1 MTAGAREPVVRS
13 ERANGAEYGDAAR
26 RWAAP
31 PGCVIT
37 ADGTYGARLARDG
50 ESWYPERWTLDGPE
64 PYAVPLPGPQPE
76 QPGAEVLPLTDGRVL
91 IHRVDDGRHAFSL
104 LYPTGP
110 GTGELPLGAV
120 ECPDAGTVLRLL
132 PPAPDGERAY
142 ALAVGRG
149 STAVWLV
156 AGGAFGPEHLA
167 EVPGHCS
174 GGVWLDGTGRLL
186 ALDRF
191 QDGRTKSVVVDLE
204 RGGEVSPLLQIAEH
218 SNDRLLLADAD
229 SGLLLIRSDAPSP
242 GRDRLGWG
250 VLGSTLPVR
259 FPDCLNATGCSIS
272 PFAIQ
277 PGQVLTPESCAVA
290 LRMDGPGGTWVGVW
304 RPAERR
310 IHHRPAPEG
319 WLPGTGLWTAEGVL
333 RLPYVT
339 GAVPCGVARLGAPE
353 GTGEPDTGDPALP
366 GLPAPRPVPLQ
377 QAPLR
382 GGPPAGSPHPAPGG
396 EPRRALPV
404 HLTPSS
410 GTARAPR
417 DERVRA
423 VDGPGVPSAGTGSV
437 AEGQEPLSTV
447 TSLTSRT
454 SPGEAQRRDT
464 NPGLA
469 PGGALPPV
477 VRLPDERGEPV
488 RPVARRT
495 PEPGRPGR
503 PQPSRWTRVP
513 LPLTPEQ
520 SRRAEPPGTPAT
532 EAGIWIEPT
541 ATPAP
546 EQDNWAQPTGTPT
559 QEQDDWAQATGA
571 PAHEQ
576 DRWIEPAGTPTRER
590 DRWAQPTEAPAQ
602 NQDRWIEPA
611 GTPTREQDRWAQPTG
626 APTQERNGWS
636 EPAAAPAPEPRRRS
650 EPVGAPAPE
659 QRHRPEPVAAP
670 APERRRR
677 AESAGAATTE
687 AGLWTKVAET
697 PPPGMGLRT
706 RTDGTLPGGMTVAV
720 EPAEPLPPAT
730 AAGTDQGTVIIA
742 IAPAAPA
749 APGTEA
755 PTEAGAATEP
765 VRTEPARTEPTPI
778 EPGLWTKVAET
789 PPPGMSL
796 GAGTGA
802 TPAGGTVLGAGSV
815 DALPAAGEFRGQVAL
830 RPLTA
835 VPRMPAES
843 GVPSVLAHT
852 DEEKRGS
859 TGEETSPSDSRAMT
873 AR

>member
-1 MTAGAREPVVRS
+1 MTAGAREPEVRS
-13 ERANGAEYGDAAR
+13 ERAIGGGYGDAAS

-31 PGCVIT
+31 PVCVIT
-37 ADGTYGARLARDG
+37 ADGAYGARLARDG

-76 QPGAEVLPLTDGRVL
+76 PPGTEVLPLTDGRVL
-91 IHRVDDGRHAFSL
+91 IHRVNDGRHAFSL

-120 ECPDAGTVLRLL
+120 ECPDAGTLLRLL

-149 STAVWLV
+149 STAVWQV

-174 GGVWLDGTGRLL
+174 GGVWLDRTGRLL
-186 ALDRF
+186 ALDRS
-191 QDGRTKSVVVDLE
+191 QDGRTKTVVVDLE
-204 RGGEVSPLLQIAEH
+204 RGGEVSPLLQISEH

-259 FPDCLNATGCSIS
+259 FPDCLSATGCSIS

-290 LRMDGPGGTWVGVW
+290 LRVDGPGGTWVGVW

-333 RLPYVT
+333 HLPYVT
-339 GAVPCGVARLGAPE
+339 GVVPCGVARLEATERAG
-353 GTGEPDTGDPALP
+353 GPDTGDPAPP

-382 GGPPAGSPHPAPGG
+382 PAPPAGSPHPAPGT
-396 EPRRALPV
+396 ESPRAFPV
-404 HLTPSS
+404 HLTLSG

-417 DERVRA
+417 DETVRA
-423 VDGPGVPSAGTGSV
+423 ADGTGASPAGTGPV
-437 AEGQEPLSTV
+437 PGGQEPLSTV
-447 TSLTSRT
+447 TSLTPRT
-454 SPGEAQRRDT
+454 SPGEARWADT

-469 PGGALPPV
+469 TGGALPPV
-477 VRLPDERGEPV
+477 VRLAGEGTEPV
-488 RPVARRT
+488 RPVARRA
-495 PEPGRPGR
+495 PEPGRPAR

-513 LPLTPEQ
+513 LPLAPER
-520 SRRAEPPGTPAT
+520 SRRTGPAGTPAQ
-532 EAGIWIEPT
+532 
-541 ATPAP
+541 
-546 EQDNWAQPTGTPT
+546 EQDTWTRPTGTP
-559 QEQDDWAQATGA
+559 A
-571 PAHEQ
+571 PDQRHRTA
-576 DRWIEPAGTPTRER
+576 PAGTPT
-590 DRWAQPTEAPAQ
+590 TEA
-602 NQDRWIEPA
+602 D
-611 GTPTREQDRWAQPTG
+611 
-626 APTQERNGWS
+626 
-636 EPAAAPAPEPRRRS
+636 
-650 EPVGAPAPE
+650 
-659 QRHRPEPVAAP
+659 
-670 APERRRR
+670 
-677 AESAGAATTE
+677 
-687 AGLWTKVAET
+687 
-697 PPPGMGLRT
+697 
-706 RTDGTLPGGMTVAV
+706 
-720 EPAEPLPPAT
+720 
-730 AAGTDQGTVIIA
+730 
-742 IAPAAPA
+742 
-749 APGTEA
+749 
-755 PTEAGAATEP
+755 
-765 VRTEPARTEPTPI
+765 
-778 EPGLWTKVAET
+778 LWTKVAET

-796 GAGTGA
+796 RTRADGTLPGGMTVTLEPAGPLPPATTIGIDQATAAIGATEATAEAGLAIEAGSAPQPEADIAAEAPTEAASVAGPGRTTDPGRAQPARTQPARTEPTLWTKVAETPPPGMNLGAPPGA
-802 TPAGGTVLGAGSV
+802 TPAGGTVSGDGIT
-815 DALPAAGEFRGQVAL
+815 DAVPTAGEFREQVAL
-830 RPLTA
+830 RPLAA
-835 VPRMPAES
+835 VAHGPAES